1 MRKLILVS
9 SDLYV
14 RDFLSAGAFD
24 AIEDEETFYV
34 AGPEVSSDALKAKP
48 TYIGSIEMPQWRRDA
63 YGDVRRLLLTAYR
76 YRSRTARAKLQQV
89 PLLPRS
95 IQKMEALPG
104 VRQLK
109 IRARLRATGRNPS
122 LHAKLKEVRPDVVV
136 VPSSGVDAV
145 VTDAV
150 RSARELG
157 IPVLALMYNWDNLS
171 SKAAFAYEPDF
182 LGVGGHQAV
191 EHAEQIHRIR
201 RERVAVLGSPYID
214 LHFRHPPGS
223 TSSPFEFPYVV
234 FAGCYQP
241 FDELRALE
249 LLEEAIGRSQLDL
262 KVVYLPHPK
271 RLARKRDDFVDE
283 SRFEHVMLEPRIR
296 DAYIEDRAKSVGR
309 RHPLPL
315 DYYPALL
322 ESAEFVV
329 CPLSTLMLEA
339 AIFGRRVLVIAYHDG
354 VHRTSPGVA
363 IDYLH
368 FSGVDRVQTFDVC
381 REISGLAPLFVK
393 LAAHRHPWTRPPKEQ
408 MDYWVYHDERPYA
421 DRLAALVERIGGE
434 SARPRDAALAGG
446 AAQST
451 ARLGERP

>member
-24 AIEDEETFYV
+24 AIEDDETFYV
-34 AGPEVSSDALKAKP
+34 AGPEVTREGLTEKP
-48 TYIGSIEMPQWRRDA
+48 NYAGAIEMPQWRRDS
-63 YGDVRRLLLTAYR
+63 YGDIRRLLLTAYR
-76 YRSRTARAKLQQV
+76 FRSRTARVKLGQV
-89 PLLPRS
+89 PFLPRS
-95 IQKMEALPG
+95 IQKLEAAPG
-104 VRQLK
+104 LRHLK
-109 IRARLRATGRNPS
+109 IRSRLRATGINPS
-122 LHAKLKEVRPDVVV
+122 LHARLEEVRPDLIV

-145 VTDAV
+145 VTDVV

-157 IPVLALMYNWDNLS
+157 VPVLALMYNWDNLS
-171 SKAAFAYEPDF
+171 SKAAFAFEPDY

-191 EHAEQIHRIR
+191 EHAELIHGIP

-223 TSSPFEFPYVV
+223 TNSPFEFPYVV

-249 LLEEAIGRSQLDL
+249 LLEREIERSALNL

-283 SRFEHVMLEPRIR
+283 SRFKHVLIEPRTR
-296 DAYIEDRAKSVGR
+296 DAYFEDRGKSLGR
-309 RHPLPL
+309 RQPLPL

-322 ESAEFVV
+322 ENAEFVV

-368 FSGVDRVQTFDVC
+368 FDGVDEVETFDVC
-381 REISGLAPLFVK
+381 REMSELAPSFAR
-393 LAAHRHPWTRPPKEQ
+393 LAASPHQSRRPPKQQ

-421 DRLAALVERIGGE
+421 ERLAELVERIGAEIGRG
-434 SARPRDAALAGG
+434 SRAASG
-446 AAQST
+446 AAHGS
-451 ARLGERP
+451 ALLGERS